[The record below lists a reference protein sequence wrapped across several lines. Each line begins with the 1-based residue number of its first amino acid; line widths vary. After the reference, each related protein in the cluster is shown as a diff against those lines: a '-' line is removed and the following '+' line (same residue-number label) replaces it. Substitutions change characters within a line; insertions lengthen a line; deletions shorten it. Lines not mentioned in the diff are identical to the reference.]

1 MSMDNVF
8 NHAYLHI
15 LCTPQSSSYWNYMS
29 NRLLIYKKQKYKI
42 VIFIKQNK
50 INLISYHLVVNSLL
64 KLVLC
69 AYFLF
74 SRLPRIMQSQKAVQ
88 LEKKVDLLSDKFKN
102 YLRPMFE
109 EWKRVV
115 PIQIQDSLANPL
127 FTVNQN
133 KTIGL
138 NFKKEVILF
147 YF

>member
-15 LCTPQSSSYWNYMS
+15 LYTPQSSSYCNYMS
-29 NRLLIYKKQKYKI
+29 NRLLIYQKQKYKI

-74 SRLPRIMQSQKAVQ
+74 SRLPRMMQSQKAVQ